1 MQRLLSCLLPLLLL
15 LLLPLTALGAG
26 DRSVPGQAGS
36 VRVGEP
42 APDFTLKD
50 VNGRSYTL
58 SQLRGKVVLVNF
70 WATWCPPCRAE
81 MPSMEKLN
89 AMLPGKDF
97 VLLAINVEEEGRE
110 NVQEFLQ
117 QNPHTFPVLLDAKTE
132 VQQQYGVFAYPETF
146 IVRPDGI
153 IADHVVGAMDWT
165 GPQVVSFLKF
175 LIFG

>member
-1 MQRLLSCLLPLLLL
+1 MTRLFPRFLPLLLL
-15 LLLPLTALGAG
+15 LLLPLSAAAADQPMPVPAAPARAG
-26 DRSVPGQAGS
+26 VL
-36 VRVGEP
+36 

-89 AMLPGKDF
+89 AMFAGRDF
-97 VLLAINVEEEGRE
+97 VLLAINAEEDGQE
-110 NVQEFLQ
+110 NVQEFLKQ
-117 QNPHTFPVLLDAKTE
+117 HPHTFPVLLDAKTE

-153 IADHVVGAMDWT
+153 IADHVVGAIDWT